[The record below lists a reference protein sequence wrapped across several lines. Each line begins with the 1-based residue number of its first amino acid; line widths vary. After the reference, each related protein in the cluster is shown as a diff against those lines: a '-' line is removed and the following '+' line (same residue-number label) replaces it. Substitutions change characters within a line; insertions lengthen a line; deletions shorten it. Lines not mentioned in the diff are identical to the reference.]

1 MKTETIKIDLNSP
14 QGNAFNLLV
23 VARKLSKQMG
33 LYTTEI
39 YREMTISDYE
49 NLIKTFEKY
58 FGNYVTLQNKP

>member
-14 QGNAFNLLV
+14 QGNAFNLLG

-33 LYTTEI
+33 LNTTEI